1 MFGKAAVMLLLA
13 AGAMYGSMA
22 MVMQPK
28 MLRSIVENTRETVR
42 MKFTELK
49 SFVKIF
55 TIQNVDSMALYCEEF
70 VSSPALRSLK
80 EAVQGCDMK
89 QLHDMAKMVREA
101 SKKVG
106 RARKEDD
113 LTAAVESWRKTGSI
127 TKAVVD
133 WIKLKIQS

>member
-1 MFGKAAVMLLLA
+1 MEASKAT
-13 AGAMYGSMA
+13 
-22 MVMQPK
+22 
-28 MLRSIVENTRETVR
+28 VEKTFSE
-42 MKFTELK
+42 FK

-55 TIQNVDSMALYCEEF
+55 TIRDVESMLHYCEEF